1 MAAQQATGAV
11 PAATRLPTVQ
21 LCFDR
26 RNPRLKPRS
35 PSRHG
40 GATRQLCFDRRNPR
54 LKHLVDAHAGDP
66 VG

>member
-26 RNPRLKPRS
+26 RNPRLK
-35 PSRHG
+35 
-40 GATRQLCFDRRNPR
+40 
-54 LKHLVDAHAGDP
+54 HLVDAHAGDP